1 MRTALGINQGNTQNT
16 QGNNQGM
23 TTTEGNQPGP
33 STADQPDIAG
43 DDSEA
48 TQPTTST
55 EDGTQ
60 G

>member
-1 MRTALGINQGNTQNT
+1 MRSALGINQDNNQNT
-16 QGNNQGM
+16 QGHNQGM

-33 STADQPDIAG
+33 STANQPDTPG

-55 EDGTQ
+55 EDGK
-60 G
+60 